1 MIKREYLILLL
12 LVMIVLFMA
21 EKSNDEGYTTIS
33 NESLQNLS
41 SLYNNGNLEA
51 ANVTATG
58 TITSKGNVIAGGTVG
73 CTNVDSLKNIT
84 AKGTITGAGITSRR
98 DITADGN
105 LGGTNVNSRLDMNSS
120 GSITAKK
127 NITASN
133 VVTGLDVNSKRN
145 MNATGTIKG
154 KDIVATGNTTSTNL
168 TVSNQLNGNI
178 VKAKTLMSNTSSND
192 AINIAS
198 PATFDKQLTVS
209 DKLCMKNGSSM
220 TCFTAGDLI
229 GLINSHKMKDI
240 MYENGAVIYNNIY
253 DAISKKIIKKN
264 GNPKDWNDSK
274 YKTKTWNGHPLL
286 AIGNKNNVYP
296 NGLHITVPKSIYD
309 KATDSFVIWIRILN
323 DIWGGFDMYTSKKLL
338 LQTIISGYRNIEIN
352 PNGSIDYNKHKEH
365 KWVPFAIQ
373 KKHGTTFTMITNK
386 YDENVGYI
394 SGIAFSTNP
403 WNNAVHPA
411 ITFYRAVNGSDIM
424 DWKTNKYYDDIA
436 GMIKPN
442 KDVRGK
448 ITPEKKFKIPVIPS
462 DHDKLVYIIESNDDK
477 QGIEHTSVTVNG
489 TKIEN
494 FRTSYANPFATHY
507 NSKQHS
513 RYYAAKI
520 PKKII
525 KSTDKF
531 ITININTSS
540 NKDVIYVREMGTHDY
555 I

>member
-41 SLYNNGNLEA
+41 SLYSNGNLEA
-51 ANVTATG
+51 VNVTATG
-58 TITSKGNVIAGGTVG
+58 TIN
-73 CTNVDSLKNIT
+73 
-84 AKGTITGAGITSRR
+84 GAGITSQR
-98 DITADGN
+98 DIMADGN
-105 LGGTNVNSRLDMNSS
+105 LGGTTINARSDMNAS
-120 GSITAKK
+120 GHITAKK

-133 VVTGLDVNSKRN
+133 VVTGLDVNSMRN

-154 KDIVATGNTTSTNL
+154 KDIVATGNTNSTNIYAGNTTSTNL

-240 MYENGAVIYNNIY
+240 MYENSAVIYDNIY
-253 DAISKKIIKKN
+253 DAINKKIIKKN
-264 GNPKDWNDSK
+264 GNPTDWNDSK
-274 YKTKTWNGHPLL
+274 YKTKTWEGHPILG
-286 AIGNKNNVYP
+286 IGNKNNAYP

-309 KATDSFVIWIRILN
+309 KAVDSFVIWIRILN
-323 DIWGGFDMYTSKKLL
+323 DRWQGFDMYTTKKVLV
-338 LQTIISGYRNIEIN
+338 QTILSGHRNINEIN
-352 PNGSIDYNKHKEH
+352 PNGSTHDNKWDRH

-373 KKHGTTFTMITNK
+373 KRHGTTFVMVTNK
-386 YDENVGYI
+386 HDEDNGYI

-411 ITFYRAVNGSDIM
+411 ITFHKAANDSTAM
-424 DWKTNKYYDDIA
+424 DWKTHDWHHDLA
-436 GMIKPN
+436 GMIKP
-442 KDVRGK
+442 D
-448 ITPEKKFKIPVIPS
+448 KKYSFKIPVIPS
-462 DHDKLVYIIESNDDK
+462 DHDKLVYVIEINNS
-477 QGIEHTSVTVNG
+477 QLGMEHKSVTVNG

-494 FRTSYANPFATHY
+494 FRTSYTNPFATHY
-507 NSKQHS
+507 NSKLYS

-520 PKKII
+520 PKNLI
-525 KSTDKF
+525 KSTDTF
-531 ITININTSS
+531 ITIKIDTTN
-540 NKDVIYVREMGTHDY
+540 NKDSIYIREMGTHDY
-555 I
+555 M